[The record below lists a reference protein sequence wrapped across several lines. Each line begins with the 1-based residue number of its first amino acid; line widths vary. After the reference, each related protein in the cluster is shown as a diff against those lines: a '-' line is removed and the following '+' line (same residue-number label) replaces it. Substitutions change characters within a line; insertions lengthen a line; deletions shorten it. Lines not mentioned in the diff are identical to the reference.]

1 MNSSLS
7 ASLASYRSLEIDAHV
22 SLDDVLSKITQEMGE
37 LMEALEN
44 NDTSEIQKEAKDLLV
59 NLLSASSRLGIGL
72 FPDLT
77 LSRIEPREIPQKIAI
92 FHRMVAAIRS
102 RYSRELHP
110 PISEIRNLFDPLIA
124 TLLDLS
130 GSDSH
135 ESVVTESIQ
144 KLRSRISE
152 YVPLVELKDAIDEY
166 PDFPKPGI
174 LFKDISPILRDEF
187 LMRYA
192 SYEMAKHAKD
202 ADVIAGLDAR
212 GFIFGARVAEI
223 LEKPFVMVR
232 KKGKLPGKTSGVG
245 YSLEY
250 GENAIEIQDGAI
262 EPGQKVAIIDDL
274 LATGGTL
281 GAAAS
286 LVEKV
291 GGKVSSLV
299 CLISLDDPFLM
310 SLESRKLLSESYP
323 VKSILHYS

>member
-1 MNSSLS
+1 MSRKFRNQYSAEALSLTFSSMNSSLS

-202 ADVIAGLDAR
+202 ADVIA
-212 GFIFGARVAEI
+212 
-223 LEKPFVMVR
+223 
-232 KKGKLPGKTSGVG
+232 
-245 YSLEY
+245 
-250 GENAIEIQDGAI
+250 
-262 EPGQKVAIIDDL
+262 
-274 LATGGTL
+274 
-281 GAAAS
+281 
-286 LVEKV
+286 
-291 GGKVSSLV
+291 
-299 CLISLDDPFLM
+299 
-310 SLESRKLLSESYP
+310 
-323 VKSILHYS
+323 